1 MSKELNLKDVI
12 HKSALVS
19 LEDVKP
25 LASYLK
31 YEGDLS
37 SSADSC
43 EKLADYLRKMGSND
57 IANLFRNNFIDYKT
71 VVYDVAERL
80 GADKEQNISRDMMG
94 ILFPNIPLNFFKKT
108 YSKEDFS
115 VEQWEERII
124 IKLFAD
130 TLDKL
135 SIEEK
140 RQLFES
146 MGITD
151 ADIPFG
157 KSGVLL
163 AQIALKQFGG
173 FAVYKT
179 TLIVANMVSRALIG
193 KGLTFAAN
201 AALTKSLSMALGPI
215 GWAITGLWLAVDI
228 AGPAFRKTVPSVIHV
243 AMLRQILKNKV
254 TIGIV
259 GDGSSGKD
267 SLCHSVFGI
276 QTKSKSAVAGSTDT
290 IESYP
295 LGSSGAVEL
304 LNFPGF
310 NDVRELVN
318 NHVEERLNHSDV
330 FIFVVDINRGV
341 SNTDV
346 QILESLKEKGKPILV
361 CLNKCDLPRPN
372 ELDDLKRAAYQRLVK
387 VDSIIETILD
397 PDPRLASNAQG
408 TKRVSEWVLKQIE
421 LQNKNTAGIIFNENL
436 F

>member
-1 MSKELNLKDVI
+1 MSKELTLTEVI

-25 LASYLK
+25 LVSYLK
-31 YEGDLS
+31 YDDNLS

-43 EKLADYLRKMGSND
+43 KKLADYLRKMGSND
-57 IANLFRNNFIDYKT
+57 IANLFRDDFVNYKT
-71 VVYDVAERL
+71 VVYEVAERL
-80 GADKEQNISRDMMG
+80 GADKEQNIPREVIG
-94 ILFPNIPLNFFKKT
+94 LVFPNIPLNLFKKT
-108 YSKEDFS
+108 YSKDDFT

-146 MGITD
+146 MGISD

-179 TLIVANMVSRALIG
+179 TLIVANMVSRALLG

-201 AALTKSLSMALGPI
+201 ATLTRSLGLALGPI

-228 AGPAFRKTVPSVIHV
+228 AGPAFRKTVPAVIHV
-243 AMLRQILKNKV
+243 AMLRQMLKNKV

-267 SLCHSVFGI
+267 SLCESVFGI
-276 QTKSKSAVAGSTDT
+276 QTNSKSAVAGSTDT

-318 NHVEERLNHSDV
+318 NHVQERLNHSDV

-346 QILESLKEKGKPILV
+346 QILESLKQKCKPILV

-372 ELDDLKRAAYQRLVK
+372 ELDALKQTAYQRLIQ

-397 PDPRLASNAQG
+397 PDPRLASNPQG
-408 TKRVSEWVLKQIE
+408 TKQVSEWVLKQIE
-421 LQNKNTAGIIFNENL
+421 VQNKNTAGIIFNEKL

>member
-1 MSKELNLKDVI
+1 MSKELNLKEVI

-25 LASYLK
+25 LVSYLK

-57 IANLFRNNFIDYKT
+57 IANLFRKDFVDYKT
-71 VVYDVAERL
+71 VVYEVAERL
-80 GADKEQNISRDMMG
+80 GADNMMG
-94 ILFPNIPLNFFKKT
+94 VLFPNIPFKT

-146 MGITD
+146 MGISD

-276 QTKSKSAVAGSTDT
+276 QTKSKGAVAGSTDT

-346 QILESLKEKGKPILV
+346 QILESLKQKGKPILV

-372 ELDDLKRAAYQRLVK
+372 ELDDLKQAAYQRLVK

-397 PDPRLASNAQG
+397 PDPRLASNPQG

-421 LQNKNTAGIIFNENL
+421 LQNKNTAGILFNEKL

>member
-1 MSKELNLKDVI
+1 MSKELNLKEVI

-25 LASYLK
+25 LVSYLK

-57 IANLFRNNFIDYKT
+57 IANLFRKDFVDYKT
-71 VVYDVAERL
+71 VVYEVAERL
-80 GADKEQNISRDMMG
+80 GADNMMG
-94 ILFPNIPLNFFKKT
+94 VLFPNIPFKT

-146 MGITD
+146 MGISG

-276 QTKSKSAVAGSTDT
+276 QTKSKGAVAGSTDT

-346 QILESLKEKGKPILV
+346 QILESLKQKGKPILV

-372 ELDDLKRAAYQRLVK
+372 ELDDLKQAAYQRLVK

-397 PDPRLASNAQG
+397 PDPRLASNPQG

-421 LQNKNTAGIIFNENL
+421 LQNKNTAGILFNEKL

>member
-1 MSKELNLKDVI
+1 MSKELNLKEVI

-25 LASYLK
+25 LVSYLK

-57 IANLFRNNFIDYKT
+57 IANLFRKDFVDYKT
-71 VVYDVAERL
+71 VVYEVAERL
-80 GADKEQNISRDMMG
+80 GADNMMG
-94 ILFPNIPLNFFKKT
+94 VLFPNIPFKT

-146 MGITD
+146 MGISG

-276 QTKSKSAVAGSTDT
+276 QTKSKGAVAGSTDT

-346 QILESLKEKGKPILV
+346 QILESLKQKGKPILV

-372 ELDDLKRAAYQRLVK
+372 ELDDLKQAAYQRLVK

-397 PDPRLASNAQG
+397 PDPRLASNPQG

-421 LQNKNTAGIIFNENL
+421 VQNKNTAGILFNEKL